1 MLKASLYRTKAEIDF
16 LHRTHICLES
26 IKMSDMIWNKGHVM
40 SETEVKLL
48 NSPYGVVA
56 YDSFKLRNRA
66 YVDKSG
72 MILHLDQDNMTP
84 YPVLLRPRRFGKSTF
99 VQMLKCFY
107 DISYADRYEELF
119 SKTDIYDEHLESH
132 NTYHVLDFD
141 FSQVGIQSSSVMYNS
156 FFSAVALG
164 INDFKKRYPDFIFNY
179 DNLDK
184 SDSVTLFNN
193 FISAYINYSEEGRL
207 YVMIDEYDNF
217 ANQILSR
224 DLDLFKTIT
233 GSGGFLKDFYAAIKA
248 GTKNSIAKTFITGVS
263 SVSLD
268 SLTSGFN
275 IALNVTSD
283 ECFNGYAGFTEDE
296 LKKLIPELVD
306 IKNIDVTADDV
317 ITRMKPLYD
326 GYCFSRLAKNTLY
339 NSSMCLYYLNKMQ
352 KEHEFL
358 APEDYMDPASDH
370 DGSKLQQL
378 FNIAEKGLA
387 DKIIDSYLTGRSFSI
402 KSLAENINLNRT
414 DKYSEV
420 QLLSMLYYLGY
431 LTIDPKLS
439 SSSKLSLKIPNLFMS
454 KLFAQCTVDL
464 RLKPNSLFKDEVLD
478 ISSLLDVNDDIS
490 PFAKS
495 CTEFLSTI
503 FTNQVLSHMSEMAL
517 NLVLHAKL
525 DSMFGVFVE
534 MQKSLRIVGK
544 GEKYADL
551 VITVNDG
558 TEDECIY
565 LIELKYAAKKDATEA
580 KLESLKNEATEQV
593 NTYKTA
599 LEFKDK
605 PVKAYAMIFSGSE
618 CVYCGLRGN

>member
-1 MLKASLYRTKAEIDF
+1 
-16 LHRTHICLES
+16 
-26 IKMSDMIWNKGHVM
+26 MSG
-40 SETEVKLL
+40 TEVKLL
-48 NSPYGVVA
+48 NSPYGEVSYA
-56 YDSFKLRNRA
+56 LFRKLKRA
-66 YVDKSG
+66 YADKSG
-72 MILHLDQDNMTP
+72 MIKSLDDLSMTK

-119 SKTDIYDEHLESH
+119 SETDIYDEHLESH
-132 NTYHVLDFD
+132 NTYHVLNFD
-141 FSQVGIQSSSVMYNS
+141 FSGISGNDVETLVSGFIVAIKTGISNFKARYKDFSFHPTKEDSCTPSSLIKS
-156 FFSAVALG
+156 FFNTYLEYPS
-164 INDFKKRYPDFIFNY
+164 KK
-179 DNLDK
+179 
-184 SDSVTLFNN
+184 S
-193 FISAYINYSEEGRL
+193 L

-217 ANQILSR
+217 ANNILSQ
-224 DLDLFKTIT
+224 DFELFKAIT
-233 GSGGFLKDFYAAIKA
+233 GIGGFLKDFYAAIKA
-248 GTKNSIAKTFITGVS
+248 ATADAGCVAKTFITGVS

-275 IALNVTSD
+275 IARNVTSRV
-283 ECFNGYAGFTEDE
+283 CFNEYAGFTENE
-296 LKKLIPELVD
+296 LKELILKLVD
-306 IKNIDVTADDV
+306 IRQIDMSLEEI
-317 ITRMKPLYD
+317 ITRMKPVYD
-326 GYCFSRLAKNTLY
+326 GYCFSQESEYTVF
-339 NSSMCLYYLNKMQ
+339 NSSMCLYYLDEIRAKGR
-352 KEHEFL
+352 FL

-387 DKIIDSYLTGRSFSI
+387 DRIIDSYLTGRSFSV
-402 KSLAENINLNRT
+402 KSLAENINLNKT
-414 DKYSEV
+414 DKYDEV
-420 QLLSMLYYLGY
+420 LLLSVLYYLGY

-439 SSSKLSLKIPNLFMS
+439 SSSKLSLKIPNLFIS
-454 KLFAQCTVDL
+454 KLFARCTVNL
-464 RLKPNSLFKDEVLD
+464 RLKPNSLFRDEELD
-478 ISSLLDVNDDIS
+478 ISSLIDVNDDIS
-490 PFAKS
+490 LFAKS

-517 NLVLHAKL
+517 NLVLYAKL

-580 KLESLKNEATEQV
+580 KLETLKKEATEQV
-593 NTYKTA
+593 RTYKTA

-605 PVKAYAMIFSGSE
+605 PIKAYAMVFAGSE
-618 CVYCGLRGN
+618 CVHCG

>member
-1 MLKASLYRTKAEIDF
+1 
-16 LHRTHICLES
+16 
-26 IKMSDMIWNKGHVM
+26 M

-56 YDSFKLRNRA
+56 YENFKLRNRA
-66 YVDKSG
+66 FADKSG
-72 MILHLDQDNMTP
+72 MIKSLDDEGMTP

-107 DISYADRYEELF
+107 DISYGNRYEELF
-119 SKTDIYDEHLESH
+119 SETDIYDENLESH

-141 FSQVGIQSSSVMYNS
+141 FSQVGTRNSTVMYDS
-156 FFSAVALG
+156 FFSAVAVG
-164 INDFKKRYPDFIFNY
+164 INDFKKRYPDFVFNY

-193 FISAYINYSEEGRL
+193 FISAYINYSHEGKL
-207 YVMIDEYDNF
+207 YVLIDEYDNF
-217 ANQILSR
+217 ANRILSR
-224 DLDLFKTIT
+224 DLELFKTIT
-233 GSGGFLKDFYAAIKA
+233 GSGGFLKEFYAAIKA
-248 GTKNSIAKTFITGVS
+248 GAKNSISKTFITGVS

-283 ECFNGYAGFTEDE
+283 KCFNEYAGFTENE

-306 IKNIDVTADDV
+306 IRGIGVTVDEV
-317 ITRMKPLYD
+317 ISRMKPVYD
-326 GYCFSRLAKNTLY
+326 GFCFSRHAENTLY

-352 KEHEFL
+352 KEQEFL

-370 DGSKLQQL
+370 DGSKLKQL
-378 FNIAEKGLA
+378 FDIAEKGLA
-387 DKIIDSYLTGRSFSI
+387 DRIIDTYLTGRSFSI
-402 KSLAENINLNRT
+402 KSLAENINLNKT
-414 DKYSEV
+414 DKYGEV

-439 SSSKLSLKIPNLFMS
+439 GSSKLSLKIPNLFMS
-454 KLFAQCTVDL
+454 KLFAQCTVDI
-464 RLKPNSLFKDEVLD
+464 RLKPSSLFKDEILD
-478 ISSLLDVNDDIS
+478 ISSLLEVKDDIS
-490 PFAKS
+490 SFANS
-495 CTEFLSTI
+495 CTEFLSII

-525 DSMFGVFVE
+525 DSMFGVFTE
-534 MQKSLRIVGK
+534 MQKSLRIAGK

-580 KLESLKNEATEQV
+580 KIESLKKEAAEQV
-593 NTYKTA
+593 QTYKSA

-605 PVKAYAMIFSGSE
+605 QVKAYAMIFSGSE
-618 CVYCGLRGN
+618 CAYCG